1 MRRLSIGISL
11 VAVSTALFIAY
22 VTPSWAL
29 AQSTDDPWA
38 EPLNLSH
45 SGVATNPAIV
55 IDSEGIVH
63 AVWQDDLSNFVH
75 TQFDGDQWSAPQ
87 TTNLDTLFR
96 LPIPGQSQAAETSIY
111 TGPNPLFIAG
121 PGKSIYAFWISRQ
134 GRLFTSYAQ
143 DYEFSHVAAWDPI
156 RLITPGAASF
166 AVTVD
171 ARGELHLA
179 YVRTIDDPV
188 YPAGIYYTRLKYS
201 SANWSV
207 PTLLYESSYL
217 RSLVEGEANI
227 SISTAG
233 AEDAPHVYVAWDNRP
248 RKQVLLAQSAD
259 GGKNWEK
266 PTLVEGPAPDAGLTG
281 PFNIHVAANQSS
293 VVLVWQSGLLGG
305 ACSQI
310 YQYSSDSGTTWSNPE
325 PMTEDLS
332 GCAQSIEF
340 VTGPATDPEDP
351 LYFLTETPT
360 QVFLTAWNGRQWSP
374 MQEQPTLFEFEEP
387 EIYTEVIYGCH
398 RAAMLGERMYI
409 VGCDQGGGGD
419 IWLTF
424 RDLGSNTSWFS
435 PPVWSQLSPVTSD
448 NLKMEAVEMVAT
460 DDGLIHAFFSQH
472 QDPAIYYTY
481 WNGESWSRITPVLRL
496 PDGEATLPTI
506 AAGPGNELFLIAPNN
521 RGELYF
527 SRAASGKAATESSWS
542 KPTRLEIG
550 HDGAIGSVDVAFDAA
565 GTVFL
570 AYSVSVN
577 QERGIYL
584 VESKDNGTS
593 WSEPVQVFNGA
604 AAGFDLVGAPSL
616 LISADGSLH
625 LIWREQSIQGDGV
638 SQPLSLYYARS
649 NDGGHTFNDAK
660 LVVEEPVAWRE
671 IVADDKGN
679 LHLLWQ
685 PQDTLTTVWDQVSL
699 DGGNSWQFP
708 QGLPDEG
715 RLRAVAKDPVGRL
728 QLVGVGPGALGHWR
742 WDGSRWQ
749 TEVPLHWSL
758 ALQQESSVELLAAA
772 AVNKQ
777 GKMVVVLAVPTGA
790 GDTSLRTL
798 LYSTR
803 TLELAPKQTAIQEV
817 PTQTLLPPTLAPATY
832 TSEPLSTP
840 TSTLNSGPANPQG
853 QTPRNEAND
862 PISPFTMALLPVALL
877 LLSVM
882 GIVIWQATRV
892 KDR

>member
-1 MRRLSIGISL
+1 MLKLVRLLFACVLLLASI
-11 VAVSTALFIAY
+11 
-22 VTPSWAL
+22 TPSWAS
-29 AQSTDDPWA
+29 AQSKDDPWA

-45 SGVATNPAIV
+45 SGVAINPGIV
-55 IDSEGIVH
+55 VDSEGVVH
-63 AVWQDDLSNFVH
+63 AIWQDDLSNFVYS
-75 TQFDGDQWSAPQ
+75 QLNGDQWSTPQ
-87 TTNLDTLFR
+87 TTNLDVLFR

-143 DYEFSHVAAWDPI
+143 DYEFAHVAAWDPI

-207 PTLLYESSYL
+207 PMLLYESSYL
-217 RSLVEGEANI
+217 RGLGEGEANI

-233 AEDAPHVYVAWDNRP
+233 AEDSLSVYVAWDNRP
-248 RKQVLLAQSAD
+248 RKQVFLAQSAD
-259 GGKNWEK
+259 GGKSWER
-266 PTLVEGPAPDAGLTG
+266 PTVVEGPAPDSGLTG
-281 PFNIHVAANQSS
+281 PFNIHVAANQNS

-310 YQYSSDSGTTWSNPE
+310 YQYSSDAGATWSNPE

-360 QVFLTAWNGRQWSP
+360 QIFLTAWNGRQWSP
-374 MQEQPTLFEFEEP
+374 MQEQPTLSGFEEP

-424 RDLGSNTSWFS
+424 RDLGSNTSWFT

-448 NLKMEAVEMVAT
+448 NFRMEAAEMVST
-460 DDGLIHAFFSQH
+460 EDGLVHAFFSQH
-472 QDPAIYYTY
+472 QDPAIYYAF
-481 WNGESWSRITPVLRL
+481 WNGESWSRITPVMRL
-496 PDGEATLPTI
+496 PDGEATAPTV
-506 AAGPGNELFLIAPNN
+506 AAGPENELFLIAPSNK
-521 RGELYF
+521 GALYF
-527 SRAASGKAATESSWS
+527 SRASSGNAASESRWS
-542 KPTRLEIG
+542 KPTRLETG
-550 HDGAIGSVDVAFDAA
+550 HDGAIGSVDVAWDTV
-565 GTVFL
+565 GTIYV
-570 AYSVSVN
+570 AYSVPVN

-584 VESKDNGTS
+584 VQSKDHGAS
-593 WSEPVQVFNGA
+593 WSEPLQVFNGA

-616 LISADGSLH
+616 LTSVAGSLH
-625 LIWREQSIQGDGV
+625 VIWREQSIQGDGV
-638 SQPLSLYYARS
+638 PQSLSLYYTRS
-649 NDGGHTFNDAK
+649 EDGGHSFNDAK
-660 LVVEEPVAWRE
+660 QVVEEPVAWRE
-671 IVADDKGN
+671 IVTDDKGN

-685 PQDTLTTVWDQVSL
+685 PQNTLTTVWDQISL

-715 RLRAVAKDPVGRL
+715 SLRAVARDPAGRL
-728 QLVGVGPGALGHWR
+728 QLVGVAAGALGHWL
-742 WDGSRWQ
+742 WDGGRWQ
-749 TEVPLHWSL
+749 PETPLHWSL
-758 ALQQESSVELLAAA
+758 TRQQETSVELLAA

-777 GKMVVVLAVPTGA
+777 GKLVVVLAAPTGPGNEA
-790 GDTSLRTL
+790 ARAL

-803 TLELAPKQTAIQEV
+803 TLELPPRQTAIPVV
-817 PTQTLLPPTLAPATY
+817 PTQTLLRSTLAP
-832 TSEPLSTP
+832 STP
-840 TSTLNSGPANPQG
+840 TPEVSSTPASAVETEPANPQ
-853 QTPRNEAND
+853 TETDRNESNG
-862 PISPFTMALLPVALL
+862 PISPLAMAILPVALL
-877 LLSVM
+877 LLSVL
-882 GIVIWQATRV
+882 GIAIRATQL